1 MCPNRR
7 SFGFGVVNGSRME
20 RYIYFSFIELFIPL
34 SFFFFFKIIRY
45 LFYYQLIFFSI
56 SNECNTDVFQDE
68 FRVYDVSPPDAQD
81 VVRSKL
87 TAQST
92 TRSGA
97 VTCQVRAPIVSRID
111 QIK

>member
-1 MCPNRR
+1 MGRGWKGTYISVLLNY
-7 SFGFGVVNGSRME
+7 SFHE
-20 RYIYFSFIELFIPL
+20 IFS
-34 SFFFFFKIIRY
+34 KIIRY
-45 LFYYQLIFFSI
+45 LFHYQLIFSI
-56 SNECNTDVFQDE
+56 SNECNTDIFQDE